1 MTRWLSWAVLLLAG
15 GLIVIVSG
23 AQDRT
28 KPERAKLIG
37 LDMAEVKG
45 RIGSPTEKEELAD
58 SNEAYWIYKT
68 KAGTLSVHFQNALV
82 VDIDPADFPVEAIL
96 K

>member
-1 MTRWLSWAVLLLAG
+1 MAFVIAG
-15 GLIVIVSG
+15 SLVMAG

-28 KPERAKLIG
+28 KPDRAKLVG
-37 LDMAEVKG
+37 LDAAAVEA
-45 RIGSPTEKEELAD
+45 RIGPPTEKNDLAD
-58 SNEAYWIYKT
+58 SNEMYWIYKT
-68 KAGTLSVHFQNALV
+68 PAGTLTVHFQNAQV

>member
-1 MTRWLSWAVLLLAG
+1 MMRWLSCTAFVIVG
-15 GLIVIVSG
+15 GLIAAG

-28 KPERAKLIG
+28 KQDRAKLVG
-37 LDMAEVKG
+37 LDTAAVEL
-45 RIGSPTEKEELAD
+45 RIGPPNEKDELAD
-58 SNEAYWIYKT
+58 SNEAYWIYRT